1 MKLPGETAVA
11 GRINGLDAKPVR
23 VASGAAVHKRLEQ
36 TATPA
41 GASRDAESDV
51 QLTGAARNLA
61 AIEQSLRALPAVDE
75 LRVSVVRQ
83 RLQSGDYQVD
93 PQRVAD
99 RLLQLETDLG
109 RGAPLENNPL
119 K

>member
-1 MKLPGETAVA
+1 MKLPGETAVP

-36 TATPA
+36 NATPP
-41 GASRDAESDV
+41 GGGRDAESDV

-61 AIEQSLRALPAVDE
+61 AIEQTLRAMPAVDD

-83 RLQSGDYQVD
+83 RLESGDYQVD

-99 RLLQLETDLG
+99 KLLQLETDLG
-109 RGAPLENNPL
+109 RGAPLEKNLL